1 MEQRN
6 YNLLEPFGGQIHAV
20 VSKGKRPVESTGKSF
35 TPTTVS
41 GLSFVVLLISGFSRK
56 SLAMCFFKFTQT
68 WFVMS
73 CFILI
78 TPLVLS
84 FRRGSEDWHEMYGKC
99 AGNEIYDIRL
109 GASKMFRP
117 FCKKRFSDTAFH
129 VHRKY
134 VIYFFTYYVRQMCTF
149 SDFCHLWKT
158 ATQKLWQPL
167 VHLQAPMK
175 PILAQYPLLNEIK

>member
-6 YNLLEPFGGQIHAV
+6 YIRTIWGQIHAV

-56 SLAMCFFKFTQT
+56 SSAMCFFKFTQT

-78 TPLVLS
+78 TPVVLS

-149 SDFCHLWKT
+149 SDFCNLWKT

-167 VHLQAPMK
+167 VHLQAPPK

>member
-6 YNLLEPFGGQIHAV
+6 YIGTIWGQIHAV
-20 VSKGKRPVESTGKSF
+20 DSNGKRPVEYTGKSF

-41 GLSFVVLLISGFSRK
+41 GLSFVVLLIARFSRK
-56 SLAMCFFKFTQT
+56 SLTICFFKFTQT

-78 TPLVLS
+78 TPVVLS

-134 VIYFFTYYVRQMCTF
+134 VLYFFLHIRCVLSLIFVTF
-149 SDFCHLWKT
+149 GKQQRRNFDSL
-158 ATQKLWQPL
+158 LSIS
-167 VHLQAPMK
+167 K
-175 PILAQYPLLNEIK
+175 PQWNP

>member
-6 YNLLEPFGGQIHAV
+6 YIGTIWGQIHAV
-20 VSKGKRPVESTGKSF
+20 DSNGKRPVESTGESF

-41 GLSFVVLLISGFSRK
+41 GLSFVVLLIARFSRK
-56 SLAMCFFKFTQT
+56 SLTMCFFKFTQT

-78 TPLVLS
+78 TPVVLS

-134 VIYFFTYYVRQMCTF
+134 VLYFFY
-149 SDFCHLWKT
+149 
-158 ATQKLWQPL
+158 
-167 VHLQAPMK
+167 
-175 PILAQYPLLNEIK
+175 ILCKADVYFL